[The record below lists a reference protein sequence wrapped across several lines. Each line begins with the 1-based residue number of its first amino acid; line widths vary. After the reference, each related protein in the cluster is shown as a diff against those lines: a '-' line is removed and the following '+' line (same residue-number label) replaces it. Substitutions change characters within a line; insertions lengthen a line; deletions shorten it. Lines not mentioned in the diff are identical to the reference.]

1 MVYTYLYIYIYIY
14 IYIHIN
20 IDVIMAG
27 DDVKMKKPDPMIY
40 NMAKSIIGMPAERY
54 SYHYIYNSMFFTHA
68 NTYIYVYI

>member
-1 MVYTYLYIYIYIY
+1 
-14 IYIHIN
+14 
-20 IDVIMAG
+20 MAG

-54 SYHYIYNSMFFTHA
+54 SYHYIYNFMFFTHA